1 MLTSISTAS
10 IIFLSHLVQLNKQM
24 VCITYMHEFRTVPPI
39 VLQGYLISLDMNYTN
54 FAIAPC
60 GH

>member
-1 MLTSISTAS
+1 M
-10 IIFLSHLVQLNKQM
+10 IFLSRLVQLYKQM
-24 VCITYMHEFRTVPPI
+24 VSITYMHEFHTIPPI

-54 FAIAPC
+54 FGIAPC